1 MKRAIMIDS
10 EDTVA
15 TLLSDAE
22 AGESIYIVT
31 ADGKETKA
39 LKAREPIS
47 MGHKV
52 ALISLKKGDKVMKY
66 GAVIGEAMRH
76 IREGDHVHIHNMK
89 SLRLII
95 PLNASRIPK

>member
-1 MKRAIMIDS
+1 MKRAIMVGPEDS
-10 EDTVA
+10 VA

-22 AGESIYIVT
+22 AGEPIYIVT

-52 ALISLKKGDKVMKY
+52 ALMSLKRGDKVMKY
-66 GAVIGEAMRH
+66 GAVIGQAIRQ
-76 IREGDHVHIHNMK
+76 IREGDHVHVHNMK

>member
-1 MKRAIMIDS
+1 MKRAIMIDP

-22 AGESIYIVT
+22 AGEPVYIVT
-31 ADGKETKA
+31 ADGKEAKT

-52 ALISLKKGDKVMKY
+52 ALMSLKKGEKVMKY
-66 GAVIGEAMRH
+66 GAVIGQAIRH
-76 IREGDHVHIHNMK
+76 IREGDHVHVHNMK

>member
-1 MKRAIMIDS
+1 MKRAIMIDP

-22 AGESIYIVT
+22 PGEPIYIVT

-52 ALISLKKGDKVMKY
+52 ALMSLKKGDKVMKY
-66 GAVIGEAMRH
+66 GAVIGQAIRH
-76 IREGDHVHIHNMK
+76 IREGDHVHVHNMK
-89 SLRLII
+89 SLRLVI

>member
-1 MKRAIMIDS
+1 MKRAIMIDP

-22 AGESIYIVT
+22 AGEPIYIVR

-52 ALISLKKGDKVMKY
+52 ALMSLKKGDKVMKY
-66 GAVIGEAMRH
+66 GAVIGQAIRH
-76 IREGDHVHIHNMK
+76 IREGDHVHVHNMK

>member
-1 MKRAIMIDS
+1 MKRAIMIDP

-15 TLLSDAE
+15 TLLGDAE
-22 AGESIYIVT
+22 AGEPIYIVT
-31 ADGKETKA
+31 ADGTETKA

-52 ALISLKKGDKVMKY
+52 ALMSLKKGDKVMKY
-66 GAVIGEAMRH
+66 GAVIGQAIRH
-76 IREGDHVHIHNMK
+76 IREGDHVHVHNMK

-95 PLNASRIPK
+95 PLNASHIPE

>member
-1 MKRAIMIDS
+1 MKRAIIVDP

-15 TLLSDAE
+15 TLLSGAE
-22 AGESIYIVT
+22 AGEPIYIVT
-31 ADGKETKA
+31 ADGKESRT

-52 ALISLKKGDKVMKY
+52 ALMSLRKGDKVTKY
-66 GAVIGEAMRH
+66 GAVIGQATRH
-76 IREGDHVHIHNMK
+76 IREGAHVHVHNMK

-95 PLNASRIPK
+95 PLNASRGPK

>member
-1 MKRAIMIDS
+1 MKRAIMVDP

-22 AGESIYIVT
+22 AGEPIYIVT
-31 ADGKETKA
+31 ADGKESRA
-39 LKAREPIS
+39 LKACEPIS

-52 ALISLKKGDKVMKY
+52 ALMPLKKGDNVMKY
-66 GAVIGEAMRH
+66 GAVIGQAIRH
-76 IREGDHVHIHNMK
+76 IREGEHVHVHNMK

-95 PLNASRIPK
+95 PLNASRGSK

>member
-1 MKRAIMIDS
+1 MKRAIMIDP

-22 AGESIYIVT
+22 AGEPIYIVR

-52 ALISLKKGDKVMKY
+52 ALMSLKKGDKVMKY
-66 GAVIGEAMRH
+66 GAVIGQAIRH
-76 IREGDHVHIHNMK
+76 IREGDHVHVHNMK
-89 SLRLII
+89 SLRLVI